1 MKTIALFISAIFL
14 AFSLNAQEEKKS
26 EIHVKIEKDGKVVK
40 DTTYLVDEDANIEVA
55 SKILDMSFG
64 ENFHKGEHR
73 LMAFASDDGELH
85 EFHSK
90 DGDMHAK
97 HKVMMKEMHEGESG
111 HMFVTTEEGED
122 GEMTVI
128 IKKIKMDEDG
138 ELHEFH
144 AKDGDIHANHKV
156 IMKEMHEG
164 ESANVFVTTEEG
176 EDGEMTFIVKEVKIN
191 EDGEHTWTSKDENVF
206 IMKEGEKGELKH
218 IEHNGEKPVWIE
230 EDGAKVMIIDS
241 KNGEKKKIKIIME
254 SDMDID
260 SDSGYEFITD
270 DGETIIIKTSKLK
283 GDEKEVKVEV
293 IIEEE
298 KEVKKET
305 RKRKRK

>member
-1 MKTIALFISAIFL
+1 MKTIALFTSALFL
-14 AFSLNAQEEKKS
+14 VFSLNAQEEKKS

-40 DTTYLVDEDANIEVA
+40 DTTYLVDEDANTEIA

-64 ENFHKGEHR
+64 ENSHKGEHR
-73 LMAFASDDGELH
+73 VMAFDSGDGEFREFH
-85 EFHSK
+85 SKDGDMHAKHKVMMKEMHEGENGHVFVTTEEGEDGEMTVIVKKIKMDGDGEFREFHSK

-111 HMFVTTEEGED
+111 NVFITTEEGED

-128 IKKIKMDEDG
+128 VKKIKID
-138 ELHEFH
+138 
-144 AKDGDIHANHKV
+144 
-156 IMKEMHEG
+156 
-164 ESANVFVTTEEG
+164 
-176 EDGEMTFIVKEVKIN
+176 

-218 IEHNGEKPVWIE
+218 IQHNGEKPVWIE

-241 KNGEKKKIKIIME
+241 KNGEKKRIKIIME
-254 SDMDID
+254 DDMDAD
-260 SDSGYEFITD
+260 SDYEFITD
-270 DGETIIIKTSKLK
+270 DGETIIIKTSKVE

-293 IIEEE
+293 IVEEE

-305 RKRKRK
+305 RKRKKK